1 MIRLPLTLA
10 AWGTPAFADQLKQE
24 LAGLGA
30 DDLPLQQGLASGS
43 YAQDGNLGV
52 MLLGVAEAPGAI
64 RAKVGV
70 FYQGVIAG
78 CNCADDPTPIDTISE
93 YCELQLEIDRESA
106 ETRVILLPS

>member
-1 MIRLPLTLA
+1 MIRLPATLA
-10 AWGTPAFADQLKQE
+10 AWGTPAFADRLQQE

-30 DDLPLQQGLASGS
+30 AALPLQQGLVSGS
-43 YAQDGNLGV
+43 YVHGDDLGV
-52 MLLGVAEAPGAI
+52 MLLAVSEAPETI

-78 CNCADDPTPIDTISE
+78 CSCADDPTPVDTTTE

-106 ETRVILLPS
+106 ETRIILLPN